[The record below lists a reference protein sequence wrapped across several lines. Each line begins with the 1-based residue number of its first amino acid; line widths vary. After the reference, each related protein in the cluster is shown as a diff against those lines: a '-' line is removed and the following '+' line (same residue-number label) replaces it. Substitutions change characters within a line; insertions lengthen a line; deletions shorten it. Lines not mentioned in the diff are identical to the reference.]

1 MRKHMKMKN
10 TSPSRK
16 QKNLN
21 KKIKKTLEIN
31 RVVDSTQRVVDEVS
45 TINKVISD
53 TLYIKDN
60 IAVDLRNFSLISVA
74 GYKDIP

>member
-1 MRKHMKMKN
+1 MRKYMKN
-10 TSPSRK
+10 TFSSKK
-16 QKNLN
+16 QKHLS
-21 KKIKKTLEIN
+21 KRIKKTLEIK
-31 RVVDSTQRVVDEVS
+31 RVVDSTQGVMDEVS